1 MKRLIILLLGILP
14 TLLLAQGPPKTVQEA
29 AIGTLKFTEGRVI
42 QLAEAIPAD
51 KYDWRPEEG
60 VRSVAESLMHLA
72 TANYMVLMVTGMTPP
87 ADVDP
92 MALEKGVTEKDEII
106 AAIKASYAY
115 AVEGVEAISKKQLSD
130 KVEFPF
136 PGEYNKLSALMVI
149 TGHCHEHMGQL
160 IAYART
166 NGIVP
171 PWSEKE

>member
-1 MKRLIILLLGILP
+1 MKRLIILMVAILP

-29 AIGTLKFTEGRVI
+29 AIATLKFTEGRVL

-60 VRSVAESLMHLA
+60 VRSVAESFMHLA
-72 TANYMVLMVTGMTPP
+72 TANYFVLMVAGTTPP
-87 ADVDP
+87 AGIDP
-92 MALEKGVTEKDEII
+92 MSLEKGVTKKDEII
-106 AAIKASYAY
+106 EAIKASYVY
-115 AVEGVEAISKKQLSD
+115 AIAGVEGISKKHLSD
-130 KVEFPF
+130 MVEFPF

-160 IAYART
+160 VAYARV
-166 NGIVP
+166 NGIAP